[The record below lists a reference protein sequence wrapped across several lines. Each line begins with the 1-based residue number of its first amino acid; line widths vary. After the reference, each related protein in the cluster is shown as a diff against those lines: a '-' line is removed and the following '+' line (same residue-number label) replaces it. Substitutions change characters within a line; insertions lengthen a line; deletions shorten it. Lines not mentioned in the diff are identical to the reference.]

1 MTSATKLTG
10 QTAEKPPAT
19 KANSSAVPVTP
30 RSTSKNDSESGIDN
44 EQRGG
49 NPFPTTPETGHTDRM
64 HRTTAELDS
73 LLDGILA
80 APQDAGPIEMI
91 VRRPSENQRE
101 VIDSGE
107 LTSAEGLVGDDW
119 KNRFDE
125 GAEPYREAQLT
136 LMNARVADAV
146 AVTRDRWP
154 LAGDQIYVD
163 MDISKE
169 NLPAGTR
176 LRIGDAVVEISETPH
191 TGCAKFS
198 GRFGKEA
205 LRWANV
211 GEGRDRRFRGV
222 YAFVVEDGGFAVG
235 DKVTKI

>member
-1 MTSATKLTG
+1 MTANVF
-10 QTAEKPPAT
+10 PP
-19 KANSSAVPVTP
+19 
-30 RSTSKNDSESGIDN
+30 
-44 EQRGG
+44 
-49 NPFPTTPETGHTDRM
+49 TPETSHTGVM
-64 HRTTAELDS
+64 NRTTAELDS
-73 LLDGILA
+73 LLDIILD
-80 APQDAGPIEMI
+80 APPDGGPVEMI
-91 VRRPSENQRE
+91 VRRPAENQRE
-101 VIDSGE
+101 VIDAGE
-107 LTSAEGLVGDDW
+107 LTRVDGLVGDDW
-119 KNRFDE
+119 TSRVGEHRDR
-125 GAEPYREAQLT
+125 YRETQLT

-169 NLPAGTR
+169 NLPPGTR
-176 LRIGDAVVEISETPH
+176 LAIGDAVIEISEQPH

-222 YAFVVEDGGFAVG
+222 YAFVVEDGEFKVG
-235 DKVTKI
+235 DKVTRI